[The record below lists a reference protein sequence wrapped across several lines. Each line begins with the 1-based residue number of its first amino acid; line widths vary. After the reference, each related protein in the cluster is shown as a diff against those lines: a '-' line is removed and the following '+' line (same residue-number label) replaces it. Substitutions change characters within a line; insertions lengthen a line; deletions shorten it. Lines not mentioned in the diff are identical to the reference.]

1 VCKRKRRLVQLAL
14 ELHGNDYQQ
23 HSVEMKNRD
32 TVEITPRAL
41 CIFNMLGIPQQYLP
55 RGLWLVLLALE
66 CSVLYRRLYNVRSN
80 IPIVVIY
87 KIHEEINAHLIRC
100 RGESPNRQLKLKLD
114 RNRVL
119 FRCRQAD
126 RYLSGRQPDQPLED
140 VYVTEREVG
149 LVISYA
155 GASTE
160 PIYSAILASI
170 HQS

>member
-1 VCKRKRRLVQLAL
+1 VIQLKLRL
-14 ELHGNDYQQ
+14 G
-23 HSVEMKNRD
+23 
-32 TVEITPRAL
+32 L

-80 IPIVVIY
+80 IYQLLSFIKYMKKLRPILSDAV
-87 KIHEEINAHLIRC
+87 
-100 RGESPNRQLKLKLD
+100 GESPNRQLKLY

-155 GASTE
+155 GARTE